1 MPRNR
6 GTLLGFMSF
15 REFKGF
21 SVELAGLT
29 IHLKEAESFQAWEM
43 FASGLLEST
52 RLRGESQVW
61 LPGDGLAGW
70 LSRRA
75 LPPTRPHLKVL

>member
-29 IHLKEAESFQAWEM
+29 VHLKEAESFQAWEM

-52 RLRGESQVW
+52 KAE
-61 LPGDGLAGW
+61 
-70 LSRRA
+70 RRK
-75 LPPTRPHLKVL
+75 LKSGCLKTA